1 MKRRVA
7 AEGRRPKAES
17 SPKSRGALA
26 VPDRVASSRL
36 RTSISIRPLAFVLL
50 SAISFAVASG
60 RAEPTNAPARLSYDA
75 FRMISDRNIFN
86 PNRVARGAPRTSRS
100 ATTPAAHVESFSL
113 VGIMSY
119 EKGLFA
125 FFEGTSADFKKVL
138 QADAMIGQYKVA
150 SVQADVVKLTSGTND
165 YALKVGMQMRRED
178 EGEWFL
184 SASGDGSSRRRIAFS
199 HSLTNGEPGSLT
211 STNGTE
217 VAGTETAPEVIVVE
231 GETAAS
237 PAEGEAPAAATA
249 TTTDPVLL
257 RLMQRRQE
265 QNQ

>member
-1 MKRRVA
+1 MNRRV
-7 AEGRRPKAES
+7 KSES
-17 SPKSRGALA
+17 GVGMPNNSLGLWFRTACFIMMLMALSGLGA
-26 VPDRVASSRL
+26 
-36 RTSISIRPLAFVLL
+36 F
-50 SAISFAVASG
+50 
-60 RAEPTNAPARLSYDA
+60 AEPTNAPARLNYDS

-86 PNRVARGAPRTSRS
+86 PSRVARGAPRTTRT

-119 EKGLFA
+119 EKGWFA

-138 QADAMIGQYKVA
+138 QTDAMIGHYKIA
-150 SVQADVVKLTSGTND
+150 SVMAEVVKLTSGTNSFEM
-165 YALKVGMQMRRED
+165 KVGTQMRRED

-184 SASGDGSSRRRIAFS
+184 SATGEGLSRRRVAFS
-199 HSLTNGEPGSLT
+199 RSLTNGEPGSLT

-217 VAGTETAPEVIVVE
+217 VAGTESGPEVIVVE
-231 GETAAS
+231 GETTAN
-237 PAEGEAPAAATA
+237 PPEGEAQSGNGAA

-265 QNQ
+265 MNQ